1 MLYQSCHIIK
11 IPSST
16 RYHHQDISCDDGSIM
31 RSFFAH
37 VHLILKL
44 FLKLTKFFTFTW
56 LQKFVRLILFAVLLL
71 PAFAR
76 VGYFYFTDKRIER
89 GVRFGQS
96 ARNFLDIYGGTGSSS
111 SSSSSSSSNEEE
123 QLHNNNKNN
132 NNNDEEEGKKKK
144 TVEKKPIVIF
154 ITGGVWIIGHRLWGA
169 LLARSLLHFG
179 IICVCV
185 DYRNFPQGSIGE
197 MVQDVSNGIGY
208 AVSRAKSLGGDV
220 RKINLIGQS
229 AGAHLAALAL
239 LRQSQRRN
247 EPHQTWHAKDIIGFI
262 GISGIYQPESQELID
277 HFDKQGLHKNIFFSI
292 MEAGFS
298 MRHIENLT
306 VNSPSALA
314 KDIGEEAS
322 YVLPRFLLIHG
333 EKDVSAPPSET
344 TKFAQVLRKSGISV
358 SEKYYK
364 NKGHVEPFIC
374 DPILGRSE
382 DLLLEDILT
391 FITRREGLSK
401 TCKRAPLMRP
411 RFIVE
416 IAKRIVPF

>member
-111 SSSSSSSSNEEE
+111 SSSSSSNEEE

-154 ITGGVWIIGHRLWGA
+154 ITSLDNRSTTSSLYCLYLKIKWV
-169 LLARSLLHFG
+169 LAR
-179 IICVCV
+179 
-185 DYRNFPQGSIGE
+185 RNRSTREPK
-197 MVQDVSNGIGY
+197 
-208 AVSRAKSLGGDV
+208 R
-220 RKINLIGQS
+220 R
-229 AGAHLAALAL
+229 
-239 LRQSQRRN
+239 RRRRN
-247 EPHQTWHAKDIIGFI
+247 ENYRSKIPA
-262 GISGIYQPESQELID
+262 IY
-277 HFDKQGLHKNIFFSI
+277 
-292 MEAGFS
+292 
-298 MRHIENLT
+298 
-306 VNSPSALA
+306 
-314 KDIGEEAS
+314 
-322 YVLPRFLLIHG
+322 
-333 EKDVSAPPSET
+333 ET
-344 TKFAQVLRKSGISV
+344 SCF
-358 SEKYYK
+358 
-364 NKGHVEPFIC
+364 
-374 DPILGRSE
+374 
-382 DLLLEDILT
+382 
-391 FITRREGLSK
+391 
-401 TCKRAPLMRP
+401 
-411 RFIVE
+411 
-416 IAKRIVPF
+416 